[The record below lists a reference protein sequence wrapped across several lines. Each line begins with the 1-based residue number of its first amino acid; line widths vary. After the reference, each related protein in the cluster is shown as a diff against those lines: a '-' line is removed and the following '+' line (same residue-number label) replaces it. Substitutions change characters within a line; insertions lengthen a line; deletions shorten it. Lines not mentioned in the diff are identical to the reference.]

1 MIDFNADFG
10 DLFISYTGERYSTGA
25 DDPLTGRWAPGS
37 LSSIS
42 FRGMPT
48 QPVSDTELKLVKLED
63 GQKVEDVRKIYTP
76 FELFTRRDDSD
87 ADLIDVGADKYQ
99 VVQVSPRD
107 QLGGHYK
114 AIIVKLQGDSGSW

>member
-10 DLFISYTGERYSTGA
+10 DLFIPYTGERHSAGA
-25 DDPLTGRWAPGS
+25 DNPLTGRWVPGS

-87 ADLIDVGADKYQ
+87 ADLVNVGSDKYQ
-99 VVQVSPRD
+99 VVQVSPRN

-114 AIIVKLQGDSGSW
+114 AIIVKLQGDSGS